1 MASLST
7 ETAIDYFNETHKI
20 ESIYKKTDRFT
31 EQFKEELVDKEE
43 VDSESEDI
51 ADWLQIPLLAF
62 FFSFFIDIR
71 NLRRVVF
78 SHDSLRKP

>member
-7 ETAIDYFNETHKI
+7 ETAIDYFNETRKI

-51 ADWLQIPLLAF
+51 AD
-62 FFSFFIDIR
+62 
-71 NLRRVVF
+71 
-78 SHDSLRKP
+78 